1 MAVRVTRYGG
11 PMAGMK
17 PKTKIFEIA
26 GLDPSTK
33 QALETL
39 LTNPQ
44 RSSVVDRAP
53 DGFVYSFEMDEA
65 EGSKREIEVGG
76 THVPEALRKLLP

>member
-1 MAVRVTRYGG
+1 MAIKVTRYGG

-17 PKTKIFEIA
+17 PKTKIFQIDD
-26 GLDPSTK
+26 LDLSTK

-39 LTNPQ
+39 LKNPT
-44 RSSVVDRAP
+44 RSGVADRTP

-65 EGSKREIEVGG
+65 EGSTRQIEVGG